1 MLPSANTITNTNKE
15 DLYAD
20 LQTEECEIKGHKVGV
35 LSRDYQEKF
44 ENFYTGFMNEE
55 KMEDL
60 DQKTLLIKF

>member
-35 LSRDYQEKF
+35 LSRDY
-44 ENFYTGFMNEE
+44 
-55 KMEDL
+55 
-60 DQKTLLIKF
+60 